1 MRVEKEL
8 TAKSRSTASHSAS
21 RGENALP
28 PVPTV
33 FAGVLF
39 LVALCLVVPALF
51 NHLSVVLDAAETSSR
66 RVVYVGTYEKVE
78 SIDGHHCS
86 GYSIDLWKHNDVLF
100 GLLHHHR
107 GLCGD
112 PPCGVLTDIQHS
124 SESRSIRFQAE
135 TLEAKFHFSGSLKD
149 DLLTGTLAK
158 RWSGTDIDSKETV
171 RLPRHP
177 QVYLADKFDSL
188 EKWHEFY
195 DPIQRCRGVTTYM
208 LNR

>member
-1 MRVEKEL
+1 ML
-8 TAKSRSTASHSAS
+8 
-21 RGENALP
+21 
-28 PVPTV
+28 
-33 FAGVLF
+33 
-39 LVALCLVVPALF
+39 LVALYLVVLALF
-51 NHLSVVLDAAETSSR
+51 SRRPVVLGAAETSTR

-78 SIDGHHCS
+78 SINGEHCS

-124 SESRSIRFQAE
+124 SKSGSIRFKAE
-135 TLEAKFHFSGSLKD
+135 TLEAKFDFSGSLKD
-149 DLLTGTLAK
+149 DLLKGTLTK

-171 RLPRHP
+171 RLPKHR
-177 QVYLADKFDSL
+177 QAYLANRFDSL

-208 LNR
+208 LSR

>member
-1 MRVEKEL
+1 M
-8 TAKSRSTASHSAS
+8 
-21 RGENALP
+21 
-28 PVPTV
+28 PTV
-33 FAGVLF
+33 LAGVLF
-39 LVALCLVVPALF
+39 LVALCLVVLALF
-51 NHLSVVLDAAETSSR
+51 SHLSVVLDAAETSTR

-112 PPCGVLTDIQHS
+112 PPCGVLTN
-124 SESRSIRFQAE
+124 IRNNTETGDFRFKAD
-135 TLEAKFHFSGSLKD
+135 TLEAKFYFSGSLKH
-149 DLLTGTLAK
+149 DLLTGTITK

-171 RLPRHP
+171 RLPKQRDI
-177 QVYLADKFDSL
+177 YWADKFDSL

-195 DPIQRCRGVTTYM
+195 DPIARCHGVKTYM

>member
-1 MRVEKEL
+1 MKHARLIASTFLL
-8 TAKSRSTASHSAS
+8 T
-21 RGENALP
+21 L
-28 PVPTV
+28 
-33 FAGVLF
+33 FA
-39 LVALCLVVPALF
+39 
-51 NHLSVVLDAAETSSR
+51 HLSVVLDLAETSTR

-86 GYSIDLWKHNDVLF
+86 GYSIDLWKHNGVLF

-124 SESRSIRFQAE
+124 SESGGIRFKAE
-135 TLEAKFHFSGSLKD
+135 TRESKFDFSGSLKD
-149 DLLTGTLAK
+149 DLLAGTLTK

-171 RLPRHP
+171 RLPKHR
-177 QVYLADKFDSL
+177 QAYLTNRFDSL

-195 DPIQRCRGVTTYM
+195 DPIARCRGVTTYM
-208 LNR
+208 LSK